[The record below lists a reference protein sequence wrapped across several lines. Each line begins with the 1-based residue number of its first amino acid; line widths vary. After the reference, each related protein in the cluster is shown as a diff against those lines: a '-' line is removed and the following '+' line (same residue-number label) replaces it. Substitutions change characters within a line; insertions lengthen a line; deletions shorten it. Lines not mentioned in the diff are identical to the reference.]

1 MISFFRKVRSHLL
14 NQNKVKRYTAYAI
27 GEILLVVIGI
37 LIALQLGDLKQAK
50 TERRLEKEYLERLV
64 IDMENDLSI
73 TEFIERTLISKKENL
88 IKVRAYIEDPSV
100 VLDDTVMLTLK
111 RSYILGAELPNARL
125 TGTFQELISTG
136 NLRLIRNKD
145 LRNNIVNYYA
155 AWEHN
160 NDRIREFQTEYITL
174 LLQIVDR
181 FNFFESK
188 PLYDGKSLNEVLTQL
203 QVEKE
208 FYRYYMEEVNYM
220 EFTKRIIERNKEI
233 VKYAIDTIREELIKL
248 Q

>member
-1 MISFFRKVRSHLL
+1 MISLFRKLRSKML

-37 LIALQLGDLKQAK
+37 LIALELGDLKQER
-50 TERRLEKEYLERLV
+50 TERHLEKEYLERLV
-64 IDMENDLSI
+64 IDLENDLSI
-73 TEFIERTLISKKENL
+73 TEFIERTLVSKEENL
-88 IKVRAYIEDPSV
+88 IKVRSYIEDPSI
-100 VLDDTVMLTLK
+100 VLGDSVMLTLK

-145 LRNNIVNYYA
+145 LRNNIVNFYS

-160 NDRIREFQTEYITL
+160 NNRIREFQTEYITL

-181 FNFFESK
+181 FNFFESEPFYKEK
-188 PLYDGKSLNEVLTQL
+188 PLKEVLIQL
-203 QVEKE
+203 QIENE
-208 FYRYYMEEVNYM
+208 FHRYYIEEINYM
-220 EFTKRIIERNKEI
+220 EFTKRIIERNKSL
-233 VKYAIDTIREELIKL
+233 VKSTIDSIQQELIRL
-248 Q
+248 N

>member
-1 MISFFRKVRSHLL
+1 M

-233 VKYAIDTIREELIKL
+233 VKYAIDTIWEELIKL